1 MRRSACTALT
11 ALAALVACATSA
23 HADELIANVAR
34 PTPVGALEGRVV
46 WSDYDALQHAYFLT
60 QRFNGVTA
68 RLPVRPRSV
77 PFDVDLGLDSGG
89 AAVAAYSRCREEPG
103 LRHPA
108 LGTSLTLMPQWS
120 TGRGCDVYALN
131 LGTGVETRVAG
142 VSSAGASEFLPSIS
156 RSRIAF
162 ARVYERRSGRAGK
175 RAYLFLRALTRGGS
189 SRRVPAGPRSRGRL
203 CAFRPPPCRRV
214 IEPGPTGLDLS
225 SSALGFGWD
234 SAGREGFMSEVY
246 VDRLD
251 ARRIARLRVAR
262 GSSGDMQHR
271 EFMAPHIDGPDLAWI
286 LSLAGDLTLGEVGR
300 YTIVG
305 GKRRVAP
312 LRPDAGEPVL
322 RSVIS
327 GAVDGSTAFYLAS
340 ALVPLD
346 ELPCTPQSFCVAE
359 PGCSDA
365 QPCPLRA
372 APALKFTRPT
382 RR

>member
-1 MRRSACTALT
+1 MRRSACTALMAF
-11 ALAALVACATSA
+11 ALLAPCAAPAD
-23 HADELIANVAR
+23 ADELIANVAR
-34 PTPVGALEGRVV
+34 PTPVGALGGRVV
-46 WSDYDALQHAYFLT
+46 WSDYDALQGAYFLT
-60 QRFNGVTA
+60 QRFNGITA

-89 AAVAAYSRCREEPG
+89 TVVAAYSRCRQEPG
-103 LRHPA
+103 GRNQA
-108 LGTSLTLMPQWS
+108 LATSLTLMPQWS
-120 TGRGCDVYALN
+120 TGRGCDAYALN
-131 LGTGVETRVAG
+131 PGTGVETRVAG
-142 VSSAGASEFLPSIS
+142 ASSAGASEFLPSVS

-162 ARVYERRSGRAGK
+162 ARVYERRPGRAGK
-175 RAYLFLRALTRGGS
+175 RAYLFVRSLTRRGT

-225 SSALGFGWD
+225 RRALGFGWD
-234 SAGREGFMSEVY
+234 SAGREGISSEVY
-246 VDRLD
+246 LERLR
-251 ARRIARLRVAR
+251 AGRIARLRVAR

-271 EFMAPHIDGPDLAWI
+271 EFMAPQIDGQNLAWI

-300 YTIVG
+300 YTIAG

-327 GAVDGSTAFYLAS
+327 GAVDGSTAFYVAS

-346 ELPCTPQSFCVAE
+346 ELPCTLQSFCVAE

-372 APALKFTRPT
+372 APGLKFTRPT